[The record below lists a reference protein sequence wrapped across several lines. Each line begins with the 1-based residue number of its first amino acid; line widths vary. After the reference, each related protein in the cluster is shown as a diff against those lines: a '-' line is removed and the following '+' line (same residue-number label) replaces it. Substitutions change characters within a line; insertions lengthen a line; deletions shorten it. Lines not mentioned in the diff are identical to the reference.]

1 MDLSP
6 SVDDGEKVE
15 RKGKG
20 KKKTVFT
27 LYLFH
32 LGILVFICIF

>member
-1 MDLSP
+1 MDLSLF
-6 SVDDGEKVE
+6 VDDGEKVE

-20 KKKTVFT
+20 KKKTMFT

-32 LGILVFICIF
+32 LGILVFIYIF